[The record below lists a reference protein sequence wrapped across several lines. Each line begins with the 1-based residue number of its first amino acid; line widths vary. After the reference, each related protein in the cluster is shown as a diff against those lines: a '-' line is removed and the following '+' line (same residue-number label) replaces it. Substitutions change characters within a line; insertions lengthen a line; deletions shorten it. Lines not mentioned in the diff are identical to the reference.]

1 MTSKERLKEF
11 LKANN
16 LSEGKFERLVGLS
29 NGFVS
34 NVGDSIRTKNLEKI
48 TNMFPSLN
56 TAWLLTGA
64 GEMLITKAASE
75 WKPPADE
82 LLALRVTVKVLS
94 QELAKVQSKL
104 YNRPLEDCLN
114 ELEQNTILTL
124 RSEMKG
130 GGGV

>member
-64 GEMLITKAASE
+64 GEMLITKAAPE

-104 YNRPLEDCLN
+104 YNRPLEDCLH